1 MFVRKLLLWLDNKF
15 ETTLIAWIMA
25 AMLLVSTVQVFTR
38 YFLSYSF
45 SWGEQAVR
53 LGFVWITLLG
63 VSLAA
68 KKGMHLKVEAAITFL
83 PRRVAG
89 VIQMLSDVF
98 TIAFSLLLS
107 WWILKFTIVQFQVGQ
122 VYAAIPWLP
131 VGVMYVAGVL
141 GLFGLAVR
149 TFEARFWPRIRQL
162 AKR

>member
-98 TIAFSLLLS
+98 TIAFILLS

-122 VYAAIPWLP
+122 VYADTLASC
-131 VGVMYVAGVL
+131 GAMYVAGVF